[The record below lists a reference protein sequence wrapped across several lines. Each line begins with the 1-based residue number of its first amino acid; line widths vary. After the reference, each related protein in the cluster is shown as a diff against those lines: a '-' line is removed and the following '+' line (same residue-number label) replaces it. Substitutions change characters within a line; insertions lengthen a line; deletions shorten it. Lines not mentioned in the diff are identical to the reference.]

1 MKESSQQVLFNA
13 EKILNAA
20 EILFKEV
27 YLRDSIN
34 RAYYSIF
41 YIADPLLN
49 EKELRFSKHGSV
61 HGAFAQHYVKAKIFA
76 EKYHKRMTGAFRR
89 RMPGDYDKIARFN
102 S

>member
-41 YIADPLLN
+41 LH
-49 EKELRFSKHGSV
+49 R
-61 HGAFAQHYVKAKIFA
+61 
-76 EKYHKRMTGAFRR
+76 
-89 RMPGDYDKIARFN
+89 
-102 S
+102 

>member
-1 MKESSQQVLFNA
+1 MQPKSFSKRCIYA
-13 EKILNAA
+13 IP
-20 EILFKEV
+20 
-27 YLRDSIN
+27 SIAHTT
-34 RAYYSIF
+34 RFF